1 MRQNETIFDRE
12 GEKTGENEEMSR
24 VNLSPFPHSLSISSS
39 FSHYLSIF
47 SQPGWQAGT
56 TCGALGCSTALYTA
70 DTVDT
75 VDTVETVDTVDIVET
90 VDTVTSA

>member
-1 MRQNETIFDRE
+1 M
-12 GEKTGENEEMSR
+12 
-24 VNLSPFPHSLSISSS
+24 NLSPFPHSLSISSS
-39 FSHYLSIF
+39 FSHSLSIF

-70 DTVDT
+70 DTIDT